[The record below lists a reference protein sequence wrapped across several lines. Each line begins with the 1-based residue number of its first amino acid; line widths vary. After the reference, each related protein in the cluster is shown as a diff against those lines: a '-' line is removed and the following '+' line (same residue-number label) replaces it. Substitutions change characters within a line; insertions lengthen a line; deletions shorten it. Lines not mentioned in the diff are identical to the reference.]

1 MVYLVEMEKKVRKEN
16 MVMLEYEADQE
27 TPWMEFRV
35 HREHLDYQESL
46 EQQEEMV
53 HLVSPEHL
61 ARKEMSVVVVKIAY
75 RVCEVRKVIADSMVI
90 LVCQVYVD
98 RPGNADF
105 LENQAWTDYQDLW
118 DQQDHRYIF

>member
-1 MVYLVEMEKKVRKEN
+1 
-16 MVMLEYEADQE
+16 
-27 TPWMEFRV
+27 MEFRV
-35 HREHLDYQESL
+35 HREHLDYQGSL
-46 EQQEEMV
+46 EQQEEME
-53 HLVSPEHL
+53 HLVSPGHL

-105 LENQAWTDYQDLW
+105 LENQVWMDYQDLW
-118 DQQDHRYIF
+118 DQQDHREETALQDPLGLKDLPEHLE